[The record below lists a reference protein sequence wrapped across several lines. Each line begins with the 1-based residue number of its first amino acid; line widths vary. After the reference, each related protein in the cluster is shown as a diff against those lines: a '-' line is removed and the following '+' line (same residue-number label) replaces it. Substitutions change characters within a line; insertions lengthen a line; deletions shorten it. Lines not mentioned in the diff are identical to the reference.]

1 MATEFKKYMHVEH
14 IENVMPLIPRGDVL
28 YIQPKLDGSNA
39 QIFLKKDGSIGWGS
53 RNHELNAEYDTLKMR
68 KYIEANHD
76 SLKKALTL
84 LEEEYGT
91 PCILY
96 GEWLVPHTIRNYE
109 DSAWE
114 RFYVFDAYL
123 LEENVYLNP
132 VRYEPILDSLGI
144 DCVPT
149 MDVIGIIG
157 DMCSDPYPLRIMERL
172 NEICGE
178 NTFLMKDGG
187 VGEGIVIKDYSRDY
201 QKLSIEK
208 FGQVVWGKI
217 VRADFKAKSKAK
229 NKGEA
234 EMTTEER
241 IVFESLNKEFVSK
254 EWYKLTSDEDEVW
267 NDSMIPEFLGRVWFE
282 WWKDYSFHAVAKK
295 KLKVDM
301 PLLRKEIL
309 KQTMKYLDVIRKE
322 MRI

>member
-14 IENVMPLIPRGDVL
+14 IDNVISLIPNDDTI

-39 QIFLKKDGSIGWGS
+39 QIFLKEDGSIGWGS
-53 RNHELNAEYDTLKMR
+53 RNHELNAEYDTLKM
-68 KYIEANHD
+68 KEYIEANHD
-76 SLKKALTL
+76 SLIKVITK
-84 LEEEYGT
+84 LESDCNT

-109 DSAWE
+109 DSAWNK
-114 RFYVFDAYL
+114 FYVFD
-123 LEENVYLNP
+123 VYLPEKRCYLHPHTYQPLLSYFYIDYVPGLCSLNIVEELSSNP
-132 VRYEPILDSLGI
+132 SGI
-144 DCVPT
+144 
-149 MDVIGIIG
+149 MQK
-157 DMCSDPYPLRIMERL
+157 L
-172 NEICGE
+172 NEICEE

-187 VGEGIVIKDYSRDY
+187 IGEGIVIKDYSEGY
-201 QKLSIEK
+201 QKQSIEK

-229 NKGEA
+229 NKGEV

-254 EWYKLTSDEDEVW
+254 EWHKLTSDEDVVW

-282 WWKDYSFHAVAKK
+282 WWKDYSFDAVAKK
-295 KLKVDM
+295 KLKVDTS
-301 PLLRKEIL
+301 LLRKEIL